1 MLRRMCKHSPCR
13 IGYCDRRDRKKLVLG
28 NRAKC
33 PAPAPMRNARRH
45 PRHAA
50 VAGATKENSST
61 DSSPGGV
68 RETAA
73 QCFESGGD
81 FNPISAEQLR
91 QLGLGLFNE
100 GAQGVP
106 VDAQKN
112 PQGFAVLGLKVRKI
126 RSVSPTNV
134 RSAAASGFMA
144 NAIYTTS

>member
-1 MLRRMCKHSPCR
+1 M
-13 IGYCDRRDRKKLVLG
+13 
-28 NRAKC
+28 N
-33 PAPAPMRNARRH
+33 NARRH

-50 VAGATKENSST
+50 VAGATKGNSSI

-68 RETAA
+68 PETAA

-106 VDAQKN
+106 VDASIAAKAKKN
-112 PQGFAVLGLKVRKI
+112 PHGFAVLGLKVRKI

-144 NAIYTTS
+144 DAIYTTS

>member
-1 MLRRMCKHSPCR
+1 MPAAIPDMRLS
-13 IGYCDRRDRKKLVLG
+13 
-28 NRAKC
+28 
-33 PAPAPMRNARRH
+33 PAPRKGIRQLTLHR
-45 PRHAA
+45 
-50 VAGATKENSST
+50 
-61 DSSPGGV
+61 GV

-106 VDAQKN
+106 VDASIAAKAKKN
-112 PQGFAVLGLKVRKI
+112 PHGFAVLGLKVRKI

-144 NAIYTTS
+144 DAIYTTS

>member
-50 VAGATKENSST
+50 VAGATKENSSI

-106 VDAQKN
+106 VDAQYCSQGEEKSARFRGSGAQGPEDTERVSDEC
-112 PQGFAVLGLKVRKI
+112 PQRGSVR
-126 RSVSPTNV
+126 
-134 RSAAASGFMA
+134 
-144 NAIYTTS
+144 IYG